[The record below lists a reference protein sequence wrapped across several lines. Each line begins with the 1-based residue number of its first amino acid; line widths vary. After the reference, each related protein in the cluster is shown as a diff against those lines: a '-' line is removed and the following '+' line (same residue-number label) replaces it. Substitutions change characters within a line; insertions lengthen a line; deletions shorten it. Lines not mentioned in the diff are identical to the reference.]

1 MILIEISRVTR
12 RFGEHQV
19 LREVSFEVPAGA
31 VTGFVGPNGAGKTTL
46 LRIVAGL
53 DQPDGG
59 QIIIDGTPLPRGAAR
74 TNLGVLLDAGWV
86 HPSRTAHDHL
96 RALALMQDVPRSR
109 VDEILE
115 LTGLHAVSKRRAG
128 TFSLGMKQRL
138 GIAAALLTDPG
149 NVVLDEP
156 VNGLDPDGVT
166 WVRNLVRMLS
176 ADGTAVLMSSH
187 LLSEMAQTADRV
199 VVIGKGEIISQA
211 TMSELTRLANPATLV
226 SATDPTVLSEACRRA
241 GATVDVTG
249 NGLLRISLEPEAIGQ
264 IALAAEVA
272 LTHMEQETIS
282 LEKRFQELTA
292 DHVEYRGDLIAARK
306 EES

>member
-1 MILIEISRVTR
+1 MV
-12 RFGEHQV
+12 
-19 LREVSFEVPAGA
+19 
-31 VTGFVGPNGAGKTTL
+31 
-46 LRIVAGL
+46 
-53 DQPDGG
+53 DGSSS
-59 QIIIDGTPLPRGAAR
+59 TARLCGAAR

-96 RALALMQDVPRSR
+96 TALALMQEVPLSR
-109 VDEILE
+109 VDEVLE

-128 TFSLGMKQRL
+128 KFSLGMKQRL
-138 GIAAALLTDPG
+138 GIAAALLTNPG

-176 ADGTAVLMSSH
+176 ADGAAVLMSSH

-211 TMSELTRLANPATLV
+211 TMSEFTQLANPSTLV
-226 SATDPTVLSEACRRA
+226 STTDPTVLSEACRRA
-241 GATVDVTG
+241 GATVEVTEK
-249 NGLLRISLEPEAIGQ
+249 GLLRISLESEAIGQ
-264 IALAAEVA
+264 IALTAGVA
-272 LTHMEQETIS
+272 LTHMEQETVS

-292 DHVEYRGDLIAARK
+292 EHVEYHGGLIAARK